1 MTFVIWGQF
10 LDHDISLTE
19 VGTEEMPIPIPECDE
34 FMDRNCNGTYSIP
47 FNRSH
52 FVQESTDNPR
62 EQINFVTSW
71 IDGSQVYGSD

>member
-34 FMDRNCNGTYSIP
+34 FMDKNCDGTYSIP

-52 FVQESTDNPR
+52 FVQ
-62 EQINFVTSW
+62 
-71 IDGSQVYGSD
+71 